1 MTSPI
6 RAAVARRAGDPAAL
20 VSQYTADFAAV
31 LPSHIKPATFV
42 RLAQGILRRDE
53 KLAQAAANDPGQFMS
68 VLLDAARLGLEPG
81 TEAYHLVPFKGRVQG
96 IVGWQGEIEL
106 MYRAGAVSSVIV
118 ETVREDDVF
127 VWTPGLVDRET
138 PPRWDGPM
146 SYPFH
151 EVEWAGDRGPLRLVY
166 AYAVMKGGA
175 TSKVVV
181 LNAQDIERAK
191 KTSQGADSPSSPW
204 RQHEA
209 AMWSKTAVHRLAKYV
224 PTSAEYIT
232 AQVRAVRQAGTHP
245 AAAEE
250 YVDAELVGDG
260 GQEQGGGQ

>member
-1 MTSPI
+1 MTTSPI
-6 RAAVARRAGDPAAL
+6 RAAVARRVGDPAAL

-68 VLLDAARLGLEPG
+68 VLLDAARLGLDPG
-81 TEAYHLVPFKGRVQG
+81 TEAYYLVPFKGKVQG

-106 MYRAGAVSSVIV
+106 MYRAGAVASVIV
-118 ETVREDDVF
+118 ETVHDHDEFAYQPGRDEHPHHVID
-127 VWTPGLVDRET
+127 WTCE
-138 PPRWDGPM
+138 
-146 SYPFH
+146 
-151 EVEWAGDRGPLRLVY
+151 DRGPLRLVY
-166 AYAVMKGGA
+166 AYAVMKDGA

-181 LNAQDIERAK
+181 LNRADIDRAK
-191 KTSQGADSPSSPW
+191 KSSQSSDSASSPW
-204 RQHEA
+204 RLHEA

-232 AQVRAVRQAGTHP
+232 AQVRAVRQADTQP
-245 AAAEE
+245 PPVVPEEPINAEI
-250 YVDAELVGDG
+250 VDAD
-260 GQEQGGGQ
+260 QEQGEQQ